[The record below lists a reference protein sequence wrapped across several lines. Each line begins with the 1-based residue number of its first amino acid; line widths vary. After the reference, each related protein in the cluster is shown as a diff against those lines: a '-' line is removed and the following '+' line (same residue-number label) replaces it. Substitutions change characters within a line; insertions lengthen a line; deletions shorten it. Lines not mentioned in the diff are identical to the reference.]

1 MVLACLLFIKR
12 MSEETR
18 ADSWTYIDDE
28 DDTQESD
35 REMKKLPREIRV
47 YNISGPL
54 FFGAADI
61 IEKIIVKEF
70 TTCLVLRMTGV
81 PALDSTALNALQDL
95 VAFCKS
101 KNITVVFSH
110 VNEQPMSVMARSG
123 FDREIGHDN
132 ICPSI
137 DAALERASAIDRRSG
152 SV

>member
-1 MVLACLLFIKR
+1 MEVLACLLFIKR

-95 VAFCKS
+95 GLHSASRKILRLCS
-101 KNITVVFSH
+101 L
-110 VNEQPMSVMARSG
+110 MSMNS
-123 FDREIGHDN
+123 
-132 ICPSI
+132 P
-137 DAALERASAIDRRSG
+137 
-152 SV
+152 